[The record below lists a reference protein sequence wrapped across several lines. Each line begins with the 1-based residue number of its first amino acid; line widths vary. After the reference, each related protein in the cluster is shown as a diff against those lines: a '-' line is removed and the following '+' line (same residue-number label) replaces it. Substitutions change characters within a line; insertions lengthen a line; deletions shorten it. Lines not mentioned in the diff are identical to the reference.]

1 MDNLTHTLV
10 GAALGQAGLKRRTAL
25 AMPALLIGANLPDVD
40 AFIYFWGSGVEALAF
55 RRGWTHGV
63 LAMSVLPLVLW
74 LTLLATAR
82 LRRKPPGADEPPL
95 LPRQLL
101 LVCAVGV
108 WSHPLLD
115 WLNTYGVRLLMPFSG
130 EWFYGDTLFI
140 VDPWVWLA
148 LGVGMWISRRR
159 ETRGAPRPLRPMRAA
174 LVAALAYVAM
184 MNAGSA
190 AARRSVAAQAPEA
203 TRILAGPAP
212 LDPFR
217 REFVYRDGDVYR
229 RGTTGLFA
237 GGALTY
243 TDTLPIHADHPAARQ
258 AAETRDG
265 SLFLVWSRYP
275 FFDVQGTRVW
285 IGDARYT
292 GDRTGWA
299 EVGVDLD

>member
-55 RRGWTHGV
+55 RRGWTHGI

-74 LTLLATAR
+74 LTLLGIAR
-82 LRRKPPGADEPPL
+82 LRRQPPGADEPPL

-101 LVCAVGV
+101 LVCAAGV

-148 LGVGMWISRRR
+148 LGVGMWASRRG
-159 ETRGAPRPLRPMRAA
+159 EKRGSPRPLRPMRVA
-174 LVAALAYVAM
+174 LLAVLAYVAV

-217 REFVYRDGDVYR
+217 REFVYRDGGVYR
-229 RGTTGLFA
+229 RGTTSLFA

-243 TDTLPIHADHPAARQ
+243 TDTVAIHANHPAARQ

-275 FFDVQGTRVW
+275 FFDVRGKRVW

-292 GDRTGWA
+292 GDHTGWA
-299 EVGVDLD
+299 EVGVDLE